1 MGQAE
6 ALDTCSYF
14 VEQASDRAETSRSG
28 LCWVTSK
35 RREWTRASVADWAML
50 LDAASSEGNR
60 RAGGVAAPWPGDEL
74 RLHAGSGGV
83 RR

>member
-1 MGQAE
+1 
-6 ALDTCSYF
+6 
-14 VEQASDRAETSRSG
+14 
-28 LCWVTSK
+28 
-35 RREWTRASVADWAML
+35 ML